1 MATDTPQS
9 GDPTGDVHDDP
20 PPNSAQDAQTIADV
34 IRTLE
39 ADGYTG
45 QFRAVDGGN
54 VECFTCRQTSPAA
67 SVAVASMERLE
78 GPTDPAD
85 MVAVAAISCPQCSAR
100 GTLLLGYGPDS
111 SLEDA
116 EALQSLGDAHN

>member
-1 MATDTPQS
+1 MDA
-9 GDPTGDVHDDP
+9 P

-34 IRTLE
+34 IRAFE
-39 ADGYTG
+39 GEGYTG
-45 QFRAVDGGN
+45 QFRALEGGI
-54 VECFTCRQTSPAA
+54 VECLTCRQSSPGGTI
-67 SVAVASMERLE
+67 SVEQMSRLE

-85 MVAVAAISCPQCSAR
+85 MVAVAALTCPKCGTR

-116 EALQSLGDAHN
+116 EVLQVLGDARRGSGVPDANE